1 VLTRFVIEVFHL
13 GRAPSLLYTGDCV
26 GCESVSTDEPSKLPK
41 SEATEKPL
49 VACFDRRSA
58 MACRSCGSKEQ
69 RKFGAEISVHVLG
82 VENVDKPT
90 VWAFPRLL
98 VCMNCG
104 FTELTIAEDELRQ
117 LGKNPPSDIE
127 AAG

>member
-1 VLTRFVIEVFHL
+1 
-13 GRAPSLLYTGDCV
+13 
-26 GCESVSTDEPSKLPK
+26 
-41 SEATEKPL
+41 
-49 VACFDRRSA
+49 

-90 VWAFPRLL
+90 VWVFPRLL

-104 FTELTIAEDELRQ
+104 FTELTIAEGELR
-117 LGKNPPSDIE
+117 LLRKNPPSDIE